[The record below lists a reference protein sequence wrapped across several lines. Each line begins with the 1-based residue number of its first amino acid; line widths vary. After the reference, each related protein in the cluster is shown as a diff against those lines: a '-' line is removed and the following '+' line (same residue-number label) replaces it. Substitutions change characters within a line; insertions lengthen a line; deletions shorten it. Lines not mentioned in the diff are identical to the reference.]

1 MKKSFQRTWAVM
13 RREVIR
19 LRRDWHT
26 LFMMLA
32 IPVIELFLL
41 AYSATITITHLP
53 LTVFDQSHDVQ
64 NRALLNSLTNSG
76 YFDVVKTSS
85 SQAEVIRAIDAGEV
99 KGGLIIPPD
108 FAATLSRGDGK
119 LLLLLDG
126 ADSYSLQSAY
136 GAANAILQNDS
147 MDLLVS
153 TLQEKGVGAKGIT
166 LPINTLVQTLYN
178 PARDDLVFIIP
189 GVAVMILQMFAI
201 VGIATTIVRE
211 REFGIAEQLLSTP
224 TRPMENIVG
233 KMIPYLALT
242 FFETILIHLIGVF
255 WFHVPFTGSILLYL
269 ALVILFQ
276 VSSLCVG
283 LFISTITATQRQ
295 VQMLSSLILLLS
307 FLLTGLVF
315 SRIPMPTWT
324 RIVGDLLPATH
335 FIPIARGI
343 IVKGVGVSALWPDIG
358 ALCLFILILLPLL
371 PVLSRKRM
379 D

>member
-1 MKKSFQRTWAVM
+1 
-13 RREVIR
+13 
-19 LRRDWHT
+19 
-26 LFMMLA
+26 
-32 IPVIELFLL
+32 
-41 AYSATITITHLP
+41 
-53 LTVFDQSHDVQ
+53 
-64 NRALLNSLTNSG
+64 
-76 YFDVVKTSS
+76 
-85 SQAEVIRAIDAGEV
+85 
-99 KGGLIIPPD
+99 
-108 FAATLSRGDGK
+108 
-119 LLLLLDG
+119 
-126 ADSYSLQSAY
+126 
-136 GAANAILQNDS
+136 
-147 MDLLVS
+147 
-153 TLQEKGVGAKGIT
+153 
-166 LPINTLVQTLYN
+166 
-178 PARDDLVFIIP
+178 
-189 GVAVMILQMFAI
+189 
-201 VGIATTIVRE
+201 
-211 REFGIAEQLLSTP
+211 
-224 TRPMENIVG
+224 
-233 KMIPYLALT
+233 MIPYLALT